1 MNRSIWSD
9 VLGLLLFTAA
19 LAISAMAWA
28 MALTR

>member
-9 VLGLLLFTAA
+9 VLGLLLFTSA